1 MIKIFY
7 LLKNCFLNFKYS
19 FFFPPKKKVLI
30 YDNNNLEFFKK
41 YLKKYSYQ
49 ILYTRN
55 EAYCI
60 PILLYTIIKKGIKDL
75 KINYKKEFIKRTNCK
90 VVLTMTDNDLEFLKI
105 DLKGIKKIAIQN
117 AYRRDS
123 FPDLFSFLKYEE
135 KNQYTLD
142 YIFCF
147 NKFVGKVYKKY
158 LNCKYIPIGSLRN
171 NLIKL
176 NKNEKKN
183 KNIIFISQYR
193 YMSVNKKKNFIFE
206 NF

>member
-75 KINYKKEFIKRTNCK
+75 KINYKKNLSKEPIVK
-90 VVLTMTDNDLEFLKI
+90 
-105 DLKGIKKIAIQN
+105 
-117 AYRRDS
+117 
-123 FPDLFSFLKYEE
+123 LF
-135 KNQYTLD
+135 
-142 YIFCF
+142 
-147 NKFVGKVYKKY
+147 
-158 LNCKYIPIGSLRN
+158 
-171 NLIKL
+171 
-176 NKNEKKN
+176 
-183 KNIIFISQYR
+183 
-193 YMSVNKKKNFIFE
+193 
-206 NF
+206 